1 MPQTRR
7 NPVLQNDANAP
18 TQRRTYHRILVTF
31 MEYKNSVEYEADKT
45 FAVEEIRTIHPD
57 DIFKWF
63 CFKAYGTENPGDDD
77 NPTLARSTTL
87 EYYKKAISYFMESN
101 GTWDEELRRGNPTKC
116 RQINRLIT
124 AVKKKETRRLGKAS
138 NADRAF
144 DDDEFS
150 QLVNLLGTQGRLVNR
165 RRFQAMV
172 KFQVHLIGRS
182 DDMAHIQKCNLEE
195 SSQFSGF
202 LSVKMRWSKN
212 VHDERDCPKQVI
224 LGCFD
229 STYVFYS
236 NF

>member
-1 MPQTRR
+1 
-7 NPVLQNDANAP
+7 
-18 TQRRTYHRILVTF
+18 
-31 MEYKNSVEYEADKT
+31 
-45 FAVEEIRTIHPD
+45 
-57 DIFKWF
+57 
-63 CFKAYGTENPGDDD
+63 
-77 NPTLARSTTL
+77 
-87 EYYKKAISYFMESN
+87 MESN

-182 DDMAHIQKCNLEE
+182 DDMAHIQKCSNLKE

-202 LSVKMRWSKN
+202 LSVKMRWSTKETVGAVQSSVSQNRSLRAPISKN
-212 VHDERDCPKQVI
+212 LFEFSP
-224 LGCFD
+224 
-229 STYVFYS
+229 S
-236 NF
+236 